1 MKVSFRKRHTGKFY
15 TGTRETGPHGVLS
28 IAAAVWEQVSNGA
41 WAASD
46 FTLELRQAARLQ
58 EQGLA
63 PEPEPEPARTIAHD
77 FSATPEADTRVVWEP
92 VTSNG
97 VIVRWQAPRDGRWW
111 LRPHAWR

>member
-1 MKVSFRKRHTGKFY
+1 M
-15 TGTRETGPHGVLS
+15 LS
-28 IAAAVWEQVSNGA
+28 RAAAVWAQVSNAA
-41 WAASD
+41 WEASD

-97 VIVRWQAPRDGRWW
+97 VIVRSQRRGYGRGW

>member
-1 MKVSFRKRHTGKFY
+1 M
-15 TGTRETGPHGVLS
+15 
-28 IAAAVWEQVSNGA
+28 WEQVSNGA
-41 WAASD
+41 WEASD

-63 PEPEPEPARTIAHD
+63 PEPEPDPATTIAHD
-77 FSATPEADTRVVWEP
+77 FSATPEAGTRVVWEP

-97 VIVRWQAPRDGRWW
+97 VIVRWQTPRDGRWW